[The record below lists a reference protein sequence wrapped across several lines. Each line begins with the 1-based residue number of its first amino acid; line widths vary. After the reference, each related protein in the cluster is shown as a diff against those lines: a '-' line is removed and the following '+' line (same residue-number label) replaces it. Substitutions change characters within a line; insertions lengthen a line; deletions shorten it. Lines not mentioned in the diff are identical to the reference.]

1 MRVGE
6 ISLVLLLLLVE
17 ANGFQG
23 SCTAQRG
30 SGWATRSPSGIA
42 LQASLGDFDKL
53 TVVELK
59 SLLRTRNL
67 PVSGVKAELQER
79 LASSLKQQGGGDDRV
94 VEEDEAPSQPSHTTP
109 SSLESFLDFD
119 DSVFDEAASQSRG
132 ASKRVQRDGDE
143 RRGAVP
149 KQQQQQQR
157 WSRGEDGFVGD
168 ESSSSPSFT
177 RGQQVQAT
185 IIKYG
190 PLGATVR
197 VDSIGQG
204 LILQQDIV
212 YWQAS
217 NGAEPRP
224 GETIP
229 AFVESVRKDGKI
241 NVSLR
246 PVGYDKIESARR
258 QLQELLEAQPG
269 DHKVLNLGDKST
281 PDEIWAVLPG
291 VSKGYFKHA
300 VGYLLRLGAVVVEAN
315 QMTYVPEGKR
325 VPMAAQPWSGKT
337 PRGWKFPEGATLFAA
352 NLAFSTDAL
361 TLAEAV
367 EKKIGLGKIAK
378 VEVRKDPDSGKSRGF
393 AYVCFFTPEQAAQ
406 ALQTLGGA
414 RGLRVDG
421 REVRLE
427 MQAPLAERAS
437 KESSSG
443 NGGETATAQGNSAA
457 PVKREAPRDWGA
469 SSLYGIKG
477 AAAASSAS
485 SSSSR
490 RDSSEWHTVYAGDL
504 PYKVTEDSLK
514 FILEDALRSGGGG
527 GSEGQEAV
535 AAVRLAKDFAT
546 GKARGFGFIDF
557 FDEATALRAVKEL
570 SGMTVMDR
578 PIKLDYEGKKK
589 KEKVEGEGGR
599 TRAGGRTPGSGR
611 GAGGGGGGGW
621 KRDRP
626 PSRRDA

>member
-1 MRVGE
+1 
-6 ISLVLLLLLVE
+6 
-17 ANGFQG
+17 
-23 SCTAQRG
+23 
-30 SGWATRSPSGIA
+30 
-42 LQASLGDFDKL
+42 LGDFDKL

-67 PVSGVKAELQER
+67 PVSGLKAELQER
-79 LASSLKQQGGGDDRV
+79 LASSLKQGGEDRV
-94 VEEDEAPSQPSHTTP
+94 VVEDEDEAPSSPSRASP

-132 ASKRVQRDGDE
+132 ASKRVQRDLDE
-143 RRGAVP
+143 RNGAA
-149 KQQQQQQR
+149 KLKQQR
-157 WSRGEDGFVGD
+157 WSSRGEDGAIGD
-168 ESSSSPSFT
+168 ESSSSPSYT

-190 PLGATVR
+190 PLGASVR

-217 NGAEPRP
+217 SGAEPRP

-258 QLQELLEAQPG
+258 QLQETLEAQPG
-269 DHKVLNLGDKST
+269 DVKVLNLGDKST
-281 PDEIWAVLPG
+281 PDDIWAVLPG

-315 QMTYVPEGKR
+315 QMTLVPEDKR

-352 NLAFSTDAL
+352 NLAFSTDAM
-361 TLAEAV
+361 TLAGAV

-393 AYVCFFTPEQAAQ
+393 AYICFFTPEQATQ

-414 RGLRVDG
+414 KGLRVDG

-427 MQAPLAERAS
+427 MQAPVAERAS
-437 KESSSG
+437 KETTAG
-443 NGGETATAQGNSAA
+443 AETTTAEGDAVA
-457 PVKREAPRDWGA
+457 PAKREPRDWGA

-485 SSSSR
+485 SSSSSSSTGK
-490 RDSSEWHTVYAGDL
+490 RDTSEWHTVYAGDL
-504 PYKVTEDSLK
+504 PYRVTEDSLK
-514 FILEDALRSGGGG
+514 FILEDALRSGSGSNGGG
-527 GSEGQEAV
+527 EAQEAV
-535 AAVRLAKDFAT
+535 AAVRLAKDYAT

-578 PIKLDYEGKKK
+578 PIRLDYEGKKK
-589 KEKVEGEGGR
+589 KEKVEGEGGGRNR
-599 TRAGGRTPGSGR
+599 TGGGRPFGGGRSGGGSG
-611 GAGGGGGGGW
+611 GGREGGGW

-626 PSRRDA
+626 PSRSRSA